1 MALQRL
7 LEHGIPEQIAGLQS
21 QSVPEQARNTMP
33 PFVMRAEMNRHPD
46 RE

>member
-21 QSVPEQARNTMP
+21 QSLTGASEEHYAAFRN
-33 PFVMRAEMNRHPD
+33 AG
-46 RE
+46 